1 MKVTI
6 EQNNGETM
14 VIETDA
20 FALVAHHCNEAR
32 MAVWVNG
39 NATPVV
45 WAEICDGL
53 EKAKT
58 NISNNNPIVGL
69 LVSNKDALSEFLKK
83 LEKQEGKEN
92 EGV

>member
-6 EQNNGETM
+6 EKNNGETM

-20 FALVAHHCNEAR
+20 FALVAHHCNETR
-32 MAVWVNG
+32 MDVWVNE
-39 NATPVV
+39 NATSVV
-45 WAEICDGL
+45 WAEIYDGL

-58 NISNNNPIVGL
+58 IISNNNPIVGL
-69 LVSNKDALSEFLKK
+69 LASSKDTLSEFLKK

>member
-20 FALVAHHCNEAR
+20 FALVAHDCNEER
-32 MAVWVNG
+32 TAVLVNG
-39 NATPVV
+39 NAALVV
-45 WAEICDGL
+45 WAGICDGL
-53 EKAKT
+53 KNAKT
-58 NISNNNPIVGL
+58 NIYNNNPIVGL
-69 LVSNKDALSEFLKK
+69 LASSKDALSEFLKK

>member
-6 EQNNGETM
+6 EQNNSETM

-32 MAVWVNG
+32 TPVLVNG
-39 NATPVV
+39 NVTPVV
-45 WAEICDGL
+45 WAGICDGL
-53 EKAKT
+53 ENAKT
-58 NISNNNPIVGL
+58 NIYNNNPIVGL

-83 LEKQEGKEN
+83 LKKQEGKEN